1 LQRSFTIDVL
11 KMFAAQMIVWHHI
24 AAYGLIAETL
34 KLQWPVLMNTIY
46 DQARLAVQIFLVVA
60 GYLAAQSLSHRP
72 VTNLLSVW
80 GKRYSRLALP
90 FIVALLWVMMTVAL
104 TRPFIHSDWLPEAPQ
119 ALQFFAHVF
128 FLSELLDFPALSS
141 GVWYVA
147 IDFQLYALLAL
158 MVFFFRPKKFWHRAF
173 AQRTLSVVVAAM
185 CLASLYWFNRLE
197 AWDDWA
203 IYFFGSYGLGV
214 LAGWAKQR
222 SGSGSGFNVAVFAG
236 TWVLGALSLF
246 VAFRSRICLALITS
260 LLLYWRAHIQAQW
273 GHLQSMVHRL
283 ANSSYALFLTHFGVI
298 VLFNALWTIEHFTH
312 PLMAVCFALL
322 AWLCSVAIGL
332 LFHERVETALQQ
344 WRFGSDRFNFW
355 RATN

>member
-1 LQRSFTIDVL
+1 MQRSFTIDVL
-11 KMFAAQMIVWHHI
+11 KIFAAQLIVWHHI
-24 AAYGLIAETL
+24 SAYGLIAETL
-34 KLQWPVLMNTIY
+34 QLQWPVLMNTIY
-46 DQARLAVQIFLVVA
+46 DQARVAVQIFLVIA
-60 GYLAAQSLSHRP
+60 GYLAAQSFSHRP
-72 VTNLLSVW
+72 VTNLLTVMT
-80 GKRYSRLALP
+80 KRYVRLALP
-90 FIVALLWVMMTVAL
+90 FIVAVLWVMLTVSL
-104 TRPFIHSDWLPEAPQ
+104 TRPFIHADWLPEAPH
-119 ALQFFAHVF
+119 ALQFVAHAF
-128 FLSELLDFPALSS
+128 LLSELLDFPALSS

-158 MVFFFRPKKFWHRAF
+158 MVFFFRPTKFWHRAF

-185 CLASLYWFNRLE
+185 CLVSLYWFNRFE

-214 LAGWAKQR
+214 LAGWAKR
-222 SGSGSGFNVAVFAG
+222 SDSGFDKAIFAG
-236 TWVLGALSLF
+236 TCVLGALSLF

-260 LLLYWRAHIQAQW
+260 LLLYWGAHIQVQW
-273 GHLQSMVHRL
+273 GKLQTSIHRL

-312 PLMAVCFALL
+312 PLMAMGFAFL

-332 LFHERVETALQQ
+332 LFHERIEMALQQ
-344 WRFGSDRFNFW
+344 WRFQPARFNFW

>member
-1 LQRSFTIDVL
+1 LQRSLTIDVL

-46 DQARLAVQIFLVVA
+46 DQARVAVQIFLVVA

-72 VTNLLSVW
+72 MTNLVSVW
-80 GKRYSRLALP
+80 RKRYSRLALP
-90 FIVALLWVMMTVAL
+90 FVVALLWVMMTVAL
-104 TRPFIHSDWLPEAPQ
+104 TRQFIHGDWLPEAPH
-119 ALQFFAHVF
+119 AMQFLAHAF

-147 IDFQLYALLAL
+147 IDFQLYALMAL
-158 MVFFFRPKKFWHRAF
+158 LVYFLRPVKFWYSAMAKRSLTA
-173 AQRTLSVVVAAM
+173 VVAAM
-185 CLASLYWFNRLE
+185 CLVSLFWFNRFE

-214 LAGWAKQR
+214 LAAWAKR
-222 SGSGSGFNVAVFAG
+222 SDFDAKVFACTFG
-236 TWVLGALSLF
+236 LGALSLF
-246 VAFRSRICLALITS
+246 IAFRSRICLALITS

-344 WRFGSDRFNFW
+344 WRFQSDRFNFW

>member
-1 LQRSFTIDVL
+1 MLRSFAIDVL

-46 DQARLAVQIFLVVA
+46 DQARVAVQIFLVIA

-72 VTNLLSVW
+72 MTNLVSVW
-80 GKRYSRLALP
+80 RKRYSRLALP

-104 TRPFIHSDWLPEAPQ
+104 TRPFIHADWLPEAPH
-119 ALQFFAHVF
+119 AMQFLAHAF

-158 MVFFFRPKKFWHRAF
+158 WVYLLRPVKFWYSAMAKRS
-173 AQRTLSVVVAAM
+173 LSLLVSAL
-185 CLASLYWFNRLE
+185 CLVSLYWFNRFE

-214 LAGWAKQR
+214 LAAWAKR
-222 SGSGSGFNVAVFAG
+222 SDFDAKVFACTFALG
-236 TWVLGALSLF
+236 VLSMF
-246 VAFRSRICLALITS
+246 IAFRSRICLALMTS
-260 LLLYWRAHIQAQW
+260 LLLFWRAHIQAQW

-344 WRFGSDRFNFW
+344 WRFQSERFNFW

>member
-1 LQRSFTIDVL
+1 
-11 KMFAAQMIVWHHI
+11 M
-24 AAYGLIAETL
+24 
-34 KLQWPVLMNTIY
+34 
-46 DQARLAVQIFLVVA
+46 
-60 GYLAAQSLSHRP
+60 
-72 VTNLLSVW
+72 TNLVSVW
-80 GKRYSRLALP
+80 RKRYSRLALP

-104 TRPFIHSDWLPEAPQ
+104 TRPFIHADWLPEAPH
-119 ALQFFAHVF
+119 AMQFLAHAF

-158 MVFFFRPKKFWHRAF
+158 WVYLLRPVKFWYSAMAKRS
-173 AQRTLSVVVAAM
+173 LSVVIAAM
-185 CLASLYWFNRLE
+185 CLVSLFWFNRFE

-214 LAGWAKQR
+214 LAAWAKR
-222 SGSGSGFNVAVFAG
+222 SDFDAKVFAC
-236 TWVLGALSLF
+236 TFALGVLSL
-246 VAFRSRICLALITS
+246 VIAFRSRICLALITS
-260 LLLYWRAHIQAQW
+260 LLLYWRAHIQSQW
-273 GHLQSMVHRL
+273 GHLQIMVHRL
-283 ANSSYALFLTHFGVI
+283 ANSSYSLFLTHFGVI

-332 LFHERVETALQQ
+332 LFHERVETPLQL
-344 WRFGSDRFNFW
+344 WRFQSERFNFW

>member
-1 LQRSFTIDVL
+1 MQRSFTIDVL

-34 KLQWPVLMNTIY
+34 KLQWPVLMDTVY
-46 DQARLAVQIFLVVA
+46 DQARVAVQIFLVIA
-60 GYLAAQSLSHRP
+60 GYLAAQSFSHRP
-72 VTNLLSVW
+72 VTNLLTVMT
-80 GKRYSRLALP
+80 KRYVRLALP
-90 FIVALLWVMMTVAL
+90 FIVAVLWVMLTVSL
-104 TRPFIHSDWLPEAPQ
+104 SRSFIHADWLPEAPQ

-147 IDFQLYALLAL
+147 IDLQLYALLAL

>member
-1 LQRSFTIDVL
+1 MQRSITIDVL
-11 KMFAAQMIVWHHI
+11 KMFAAQLIVWHHI
-24 AAYGLIAETL
+24 SAYGLIAETL
-34 KLQWPVLMNTIY
+34 QLQWPVLMAFVY
-46 DQARLAVQIFLVVA
+46 DQARLAVQIFLVIG

-72 VTNLLSVW
+72 MTNLLSIW
-80 GKRYSRLALP
+80 GKRYARLALP

-104 TRPFIHSDWLPEAPQ
+104 TRPFIHADWLPEAPHV
-119 ALQFFAHVF
+119 LQFLAHAF

-158 MVFFFRPKKFWHRAF
+158 LVFFFQPLKFWHSAVAKRM
-173 AQRTLSVVVAAM
+173 LSVVVA
-185 CLASLYWFNRLE
+185 CLCLVSLFWFNRFE

-214 LAGWAKQR
+214 LAGWAKR
-222 SGSGSGFNVAVFAG
+222 SGFDIAVFAF
-236 TWVLGALSLF
+236 TLTLGALSLF

-260 LLLYWRAHIQAQW
+260 LLLYWHAHSQTQW
-273 GHLQSMVHRL
+273 GHWQRLTHRV

-298 VLFNALWTIEHFTH
+298 VLFNALWTIEHLTQ
-312 PLMAVCFALL
+312 PMLAVCFAVL

-332 LFHERVETALQQ
+332 LFHERVEMALQQ
-344 WRFGSDRFNFW
+344 WRIQQSRLNFW